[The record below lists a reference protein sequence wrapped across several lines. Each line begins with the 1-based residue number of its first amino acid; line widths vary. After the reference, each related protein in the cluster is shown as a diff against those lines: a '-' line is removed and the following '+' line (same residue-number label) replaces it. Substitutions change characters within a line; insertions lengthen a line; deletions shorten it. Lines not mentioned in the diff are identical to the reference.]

1 MPGTNISLILQTI
14 LAATN
19 NNASNAPQVVNFDF
33 ANPTLTG
40 TDFYYNP
47 YVQATTGGVSIPLPA
62 SPVFAILVQN
72 KSASGTLQVAYTP
85 TGASSTISTIGP
97 NGCIILFDPLETGGG
112 WTALTLTGVGGTQP
126 AAVLVGV

>member
-19 NNASNAPQVVNFDF
+19 NLASNAPQVVNFDF
-33 ANPTLTG
+33 ANPTLIG

-47 YVQATTGGVSIPLPA
+47 FVQAPTTGQAITLPA

-72 KSASGTLQVAYTP
+72 QSTSGILQVAYTP
-85 TGASSTISTIGP
+85 TGQASTISTIGP
-97 NGCIILFDPLETGGG
+97 AGVVILFDPLETGGG
-112 WTALTLTGVGGTQP
+112 WTALTLTGIGGTIP